1 MTKSNVS
8 TQRSSSRN
16 EGFWFVYFCPAVRPL
31 RNAVPSPGPSSLT
44 KCSTWRM
51 GERWRRESK
60 KWRIVGGTLL
70 PLVSELLTY
79 CVSLLVS
86 SFVNPKEVRLVL
98 LLLKL
103 LGEKQSVRVGV
114 ITPYNAQKQRILEA
128 IRGSGFNKQLQWV
141 QIFLQRKFF
150 IVFHQS
156 VTFSN
161 FTAACHKK

>member
-1 MTKSNVS
+1 M
-8 TQRSSSRN
+8 
-16 EGFWFVYFCPAVRPL
+16 
-31 RNAVPSPGPSSLT
+31 
-44 KCSTWRM
+44 
-51 GERWRRESK
+51 
-60 KWRIVGGTLL
+60 GGTLL

-128 IRGSGFNKQLQWV
+128 IRGSGFNKQLQ
-141 QIFLQRKFF
+141 
-150 IVFHQS
+150 
-156 VTFSN
+156 
-161 FTAACHKK
+161 